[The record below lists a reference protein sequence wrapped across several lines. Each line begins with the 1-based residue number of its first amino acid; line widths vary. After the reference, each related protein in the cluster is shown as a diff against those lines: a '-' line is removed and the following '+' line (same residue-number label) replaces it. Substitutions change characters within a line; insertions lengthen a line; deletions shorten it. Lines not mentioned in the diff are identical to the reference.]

1 MDNRIDAIYGR
12 QSIDKKDSISIESQF
27 EFCRYELKGGEGREY
42 KDKGYSG
49 KNIERPDF
57 QRLLQD
63 IKLGLIK
70 RVIVYKLDR
79 ISRSIVDFAKLM
91 ELFKQYNVEFVSCT
105 EKFDTSTPMGR
116 AMLNICIVFAQ
127 LERESIQMRVQ
138 DAFYS
143 RCTKGYYM
151 RGRTPYGFDTEPIVM
166 DGIKTKKLVENAE
179 MDFAELMY
187 QMYAEPSSSYGEDVE
202 LCPLAE
208 DVRVVRVPRDVMAS
222 VSQMDAPQG
231 AIFLCRLPERK
242 PGTILPGTLLLDG
255 IQDPGNLGTV
265 IRTADACGA
274 DAVFLSKGSVD
285 LYNPKVLRAT
295 MGSLFHV
302 PVFQNIDL
310 HALSEKMQAK
320 QIPLYAA
327 HLKGDRYPYALP
339 LQDACAFLIGNEA
352 RGLSEDAAALCD
364 AWVKIPMPGQAESLN
379 ASVAAGVLLYEVV
392 RQRLPK

>member
-1 MDNRIDAIYGR
+1 MKR
-12 QSIDKKDSISIESQF
+12 IES
-27 EFCRYELKGGEGREY
+27 RDNKW
-42 KDKGYSG
+42 
-49 KNIERPDF
+49 
-57 QRLLQD
+57 
-63 IKLGLIK
+63 IK
-70 RVIVYKLDR
+70 RLNGLKIKKNRDKEGLFIAEGLRFIREIPKNWEVLAYTVSNAFAAENNLSLYEEKAEVLCLTDALFAAVCDTENPQGILAVCKKLDWDADA
-79 ISRSIVDFAKLM
+79 VLAK
-91 ELFKQYNVEFVSCT
+91 K
-105 EKFDTSTPMGR
+105 TPF
-116 AMLNICIVFAQ
+116 L
-127 LERESIQMRVQ
+127 L
-138 DAFYS
+138 
-143 RCTKGYYM
+143 
-151 RGRTPYGFDTEPIVM
+151 
-166 DGIKTKKLVENAE
+166 
-179 MDFAELMY
+179 
-187 QMYAEPSSSYGEDVE
+187 
-202 LCPLAE
+202 LAE
-208 DVRVVRVPRDVMAS
+208 E
-222 VSQMDAPQG
+222 
-231 AIFLCRLPERK
+231 LN
-242 PGTILPGTLLLDG
+242 
-255 IQDPGNLGTV
+255 DPGNLGTV

-339 LQDACAFLIGNEA
+339 LQAACAFLIGNEA

>member
-1 MDNRIDAIYGR
+1 MRNFKVDFRLSGFNCADLCVYTGKRFFKAADGFLL
-12 QSIDKKDSISIESQF
+12 SEQF
-27 EFCRYELKGGEGREY
+27 CHFGSSAR
-42 KDKGYSG
+42 SG
-49 KNIERPDF
+49 LCAGDCDTENPQGILAVCK
-57 QRLLQD
+57 
-63 IKLGLIK
+63 
-70 RVIVYKLDR
+70 KLDWDADA
-79 ISRSIVDFAKLM
+79 VLAK
-91 ELFKQYNVEFVSCT
+91 K
-105 EKFDTSTPMGR
+105 TPF
-116 AMLNICIVFAQ
+116 L
-127 LERESIQMRVQ
+127 L
-138 DAFYS
+138 
-143 RCTKGYYM
+143 
-151 RGRTPYGFDTEPIVM
+151 
-166 DGIKTKKLVENAE
+166 
-179 MDFAELMY
+179 
-187 QMYAEPSSSYGEDVE
+187 
-202 LCPLAE
+202 LAE
-208 DVRVVRVPRDVMAS
+208 E
-222 VSQMDAPQG
+222 
-231 AIFLCRLPERK
+231 LN
-242 PGTILPGTLLLDG
+242 
-255 IQDPGNLGTV
+255 DPGNLGTV